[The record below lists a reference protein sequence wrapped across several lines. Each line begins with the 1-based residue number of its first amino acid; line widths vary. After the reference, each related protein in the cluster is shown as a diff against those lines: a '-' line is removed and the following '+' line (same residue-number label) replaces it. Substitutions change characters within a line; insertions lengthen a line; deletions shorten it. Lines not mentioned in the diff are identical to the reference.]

1 MKRKGENNGAGYLV
15 LAVIAFIVGRCSVE
29 GPPAATSPQY
39 LAAPTSEVTGEQAST
54 VSSQPDTYT
63 APAASGGISRPGR
76 SGALV
81 GDYGNTASSGFTCE
95 GKRYCREMTSC
106 EEAQFYLNQC
116 GVGRL
121 DGDGDGVPCESIC

>member
-15 LAVIAFIVGRCSVE
+15 LALIAFIVGRCSVE
-29 GPPAATSPQY
+29 APPAATSPQY
-39 LAAPTSEVTGEQAST
+39 LAAPTSGVTGEQAST

-63 APAASGGISRPGR
+63 APAYNSGTSRPGR
-76 SGALV
+76 SSALV
-81 GDYGNTASSGFTCE
+81 GNYDDQARSGFTCE

-116 GVGRL
+116 SVGRL